1 MSFHTNI
8 LSTLPLSHYI
18 RKFKGKLNY
27 VYRFKEKLEAHPD
40 KVFLVFED
48 QSWTFRDM
56 DRGMIYFSGDTQGY
70 DA

>member
-1 MSFHTNI
+1 
-8 LSTLPLSHYI
+8 
-18 RKFKGKLNY
+18 